1 MKITVLG
8 SSHGDPTLWANQTS
22 VLLEINGKN
31 YLIDAGEGAN
41 AAIVR
46 RNFTSADLTAIFV
59 THMHIDHTSS
69 LPVLIEQYTKNRNK
83 NLEKYGKNFL
93 TVALPDPNA
102 KDAVKGYLTIN
113 SSRGFVDDNGFEVV
127 RFADITS
134 SYIYSDNNIKVS
146 FIPNN
151 HLGRVYS
158 NEERSFCIVVEADGK
173 KVLFTGD
180 LSASCSEFPINVAQ
194 ECDLVF
200 SELVHFKPET
210 LKSHLAL
217 LGEKR
222 VILYHMATCHQDEE
236 GMANLKEFFSDIAAD
251 VTPSFDGYSILL

>member
-22 VLLEINGKN
+22 VLLEVNGKN

-41 AAIVR
+41 ASVVR
-46 RNFTSADLTAIFV
+46 RNFTAADLSAIFV

-69 LPVLIEQYTKNRNK
+69 LPVLIEQYTKNRGK

-93 TVALPDPNA
+93 TVALPDPNG
-102 KDAVKGYLTIN
+102 KDAVKAYLTVN
-113 SSRGFVDDNGFEVV
+113 CSRGFVDANGFEVI
-127 RFADITS
+127 RFEDITS
-134 SYIYSDNNIKVS
+134 KYIFDDENIKVT
-146 FIPNN
+146 FVPNN
-151 HLGRVYS
+151 HLRGAFP
-158 NEERSFCIVVEADGK
+158 NLERSFSIVVEAEGK

-180 LSASCSEFPINVAQ
+180 LSGTCAEFPEEQAK

-200 SELVHFKPET
+200 SEIVHFKPEV
-210 LKSHLAL
+210 LKPHLAV

-222 VILYHMATCHQDEE
+222 VILYHMATMHQSDE
-236 GMANLKEFFSDIAAD
+236 GRAKLKEFFSDIAAD
-251 VTPSFDGYSILL
+251 VTPSVDGYSIEL